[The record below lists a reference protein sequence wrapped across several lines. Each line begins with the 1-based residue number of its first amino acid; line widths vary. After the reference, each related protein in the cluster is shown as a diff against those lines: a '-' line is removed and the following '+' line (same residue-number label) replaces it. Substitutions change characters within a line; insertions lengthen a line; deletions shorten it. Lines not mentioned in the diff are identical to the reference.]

1 MVIGVLRVLIVIIT
15 ICCLGLQFSAI
26 AASAGVASKYA
37 DADSMH
43 WLYAV
48 AAVLI
53 VACFE
58 FALVPLWR
66 LLTLVEKRDVFS
78 GKAMRWVNHILVYA
92 GIEGMLVLA
101 VVVGQIWLS
110 PSRFLMAAMGVDGQ
124 MFPYVVLAVGVA
136 ALILIAAFELLLV
149 GMRSLLMQA
158 TEPPPPMTGPATG
171 SSMMQAEASIVTP
184 ASRNNLSKRF
194 FFMDSL
200 F

>member
-1 MVIGVLRVLIVIIT
+1 MPNSAAKRSMVIGVLRVLIVIIA

-58 FALVPLWR
+58 FALVP
-66 LLTLVEKRDVFS
+66 
-78 GKAMRWVNHILVYA
+78 RWVNHILVYA

-101 VVVGQIWLS
+101 VMVGQIWLS

-136 ALILIAAFELLLV
+136 ALLLIAAFELLMV
-149 GMRSLLMQA
+149 VMRSLLMQA
-158 TEPPPPMTGPATG
+158 IEQRDELA
-171 SSMMQAEASIVTP
+171 AVI
-184 ASRNNLSKRF
+184 
-194 FFMDSL
+194 
-200 F
+200 

>member
-1 MVIGVLRVLIVIIT
+1 MPNSAAKRSMVIGVLRVLIVIIA

-43 WLYAV
+43 AV
-48 AAVLI
+48 AEVLI

-101 VVVGQIWLS
+101 VMVGQIWLS

-136 ALILIAAFELLLV
+136 ALLLIAAFELLMV
-149 GMRSLLMQA
+149 VMRSLLMQA
-158 TEPPPPMTGPATG
+158 IEQRDELA
-171 SSMMQAEASIVTP
+171 AVI
-184 ASRNNLSKRF
+184 
-194 FFMDSL
+194 
-200 F
+200 

>member
-1 MVIGVLRVLIVIIT
+1 MPNSAAKRSMVIGVLRVLIVIIA

-101 VVVGQIWLS
+101 VMVGQIWLS
-110 PSRFLMAAMGVDGQ
+110 PSRFLMAAMWVDGQ

-136 ALILIAAFELLLV
+136 ALLLIAAFELLMV
-149 GMRSLLMQA
+149 VMRSLLMQA
-158 TEPPPPMTGPATG
+158 IEQRDELA
-171 SSMMQAEASIVTP
+171 AVI
-184 ASRNNLSKRF
+184 
-194 FFMDSL
+194 
-200 F
+200 